1 MMDIYDELSAAY
13 GNHFQDLFT
22 KLMKEKYG
30 IQYQSTSPYGNIGDR
45 CVDGILNSNTAFAVY
60 APETYKDSNAIA
72 KLKSDF
78 SGFMEHKKNGHWK
91 DIQEYIFVI
100 KRERPGV
107 TPAIFDLISEFNKCF
122 QVKIMTLDDI
132 KIMTRSYLP
141 FSEDG
146 RRLLEFKDDIND
158 IMEYIVKTD
167 FAAEP
172 FSMSLLDDMDY
183 VLEKWNRK
191 QYSFQEEK
199 IENLK
204 NRIFNS
210 LIELRKYLTPL
221 YVHELSNGYL
231 LFNNNSWE
239 AGKRLRN
246 ELQPQTRQ
254 IRCKVRDLLEEL
266 YSLK

>member
-1 MMDIYDELSAAY
+1 
-13 GNHFQDLFT
+13 
-22 KLMKEKYG
+22 
-30 IQYQSTSPYGNIGDR
+30 
-45 CVDGILNSNTAFAVY
+45 
-60 APETYKDSNAIA
+60 
-72 KLKSDF
+72 
-78 SGFMEHKKNGHWK
+78 
-91 DIQEYIFVI
+91 
-100 KRERPGV
+100 
-107 TPAIFDLISEFNKCF
+107 
-122 QVKIMTLDDI
+122 
-132 KIMTRSYLP
+132 
-141 FSEDG
+141 
-146 RRLLEFKDDIND
+146 
-158 IMEYIVKTD
+158 
-167 FAAEP
+167 
-172 FSMSLLDDMDY
+172 MSLLDDMDY

-191 QYSFQEEK
+191 QYTFQDEK